1 MATSR
6 RRVAQLVELW
16 SPKPVVVGSSP
27 AAPASIALAAT
38 TPPNARSRVRPQGH
52 QNGVQ
57 IPAVR
62 RIRRFIDEA
71 WSELKK
77 VTWPTRE
84 QTRNLTVLV
93 FVISAAVGVY
103 ITIFDV
109 AFSQMLRL
117 LAAQTGAGQ

>member
-1 MATSR
+1 MATPR
-6 RRVAQLVELW
+6 RRVAQLAELW

-27 AAPASIALAAT
+27 AAPATIHVDRSVRASGAT
-38 TPPNARSRVRPQGH
+38 GRRERGETRP
-52 QNGVQ
+52 V
-57 IPAVR
+57 VR

-109 AFSQMLRL
+109 AFTELVRL
-117 LAAQTGAGQ
+117 LTLQAGGGQ